1 MICSD
6 SAQACVK
13 KSTDKSDSIVIKA
26 SQSIFVKAFDQ
37 ILREKYFFSE
47 IRQSVNYADV
57 HITELEELINEELN
71 LLPEAIIL
79 FQDIKNDNREM
90 INYLKMPLQEPCNYA
105 NGNDTETLDIVIGA
119 LDLVHQQMRKLID
132 TIRNDFLS
140 QITPWQNSMLM
151 NKTLEDKVQWYVRLV
166 VTILLVLIV
175 ILGLIPI
182 VFFILIIICRMCHQL
197 LGANSNDL
205 VIDGLDVQT
214 VFTSIIDDCRNH
226 IHFSEY
232 FFKTHLIRL
241 ENHTYHA
248 MNRLNEKI
256 FDKFNFAIASIDIQS
271 DLNHLAAFSVAIN
284 SIKIQKK
291 VQQIEEDLKTIET
304 RFEKISTMIP
314 TLPPIVVN
322 QTVDNVSI
330 TKFYQQ

>member
-1 MICSD
+1 MI
-6 SAQACVK
+6 
-13 KSTDKSDSIVIKA
+13 I
-26 SQSIFVKAFDQ
+26 
-37 ILREKYFFSE
+37 
-47 IRQSVNYADV
+47 
-57 HITELEELINEELN
+57 
-71 LLPEAIIL
+71 
-79 FQDIKNDNREM
+79 
-90 INYLKMPLQEPCNYA
+90 
-105 NGNDTETLDIVIGA
+105 
-119 LDLVHQQMRKLID
+119 
-132 TIRNDFLS
+132 
-140 QITPWQNSMLM
+140 
-151 NKTLEDKVQWYVRLV
+151 
-166 VTILLVLIV
+166 LIV
-175 ILGLIPI
+175 IVLVTGVFHGVDLLAEGACRTVHNDQPFL
-182 VFFILIIICRMCHQL
+182 VSFFIDQL

-304 RFEKISTMIP
+304 RFDKISTMIP

>member
-1 MICSD
+1 
-6 SAQACVK
+6 
-13 KSTDKSDSIVIKA
+13 
-26 SQSIFVKAFDQ
+26 
-37 ILREKYFFSE
+37 E

-151 NKTLEDKVQWYVRLV
+151 NKTLEDKVQWDHRKN
-166 VTILLVLIV
+166 
-175 ILGLIPI
+175 
-182 VFFILIIICRMCHQL
+182 QL

-304 RFEKISTMIP
+304 RFDKISTMIP